1 MFRYGVIT
9 KKGLELLAKSTANS
23 KSISFTKIVYGN
35 GRLSAIENCQSVE
48 AIKETMADVVKEQ
61 SKTTTLGIVKV
72 SNSES
77 TISVEGVTNGEVA
90 SFSAK
95 EAALYAKFTEN
106 DDDTELVFAYFI
118 TYDYLGGTLVDTAD
132 YVYCPKGKTHKLSL
146 SFKVS
151 TADALDKITL
161 FDSTIFKFEE
171 IHKPDGRNGVKFTK
185 KDETGENS
193 GVLMDGLRGSQWH
206 VGTAITGNEE
216 DGTIFPESGLGY
228 SLENDMYFNKQLGNF
243 YKCTTQGTPDVAKW
257 SYIGQMITND
267 VIQNIYC
274 KPGTIQIGLYQ
285 SAPNG
290 WFMCDG
296 SEVSKSTYARLY
308 KEIGDKFGTA
318 TNTDKFVLPDFRGRH
333 LEGASAVNAVGTHL
347 EAGLPNIIGST
358 NIVDDSRNQNAT
370 SNPVGC
376 FKKPEIKKQ
385 VTSSTNHRDYPDTY
399 GIIFDASLGETK
411 IDGTLKTASE
421 HHIFGSSDTV
431 QPDSICVNFI
441 IKY

>member
-290 WFMCDG
+290 WLMCDG

-318 TNTDKFVLPDFRGRH
+318 TNTDNFVLPDFRECV
-333 LEGASAVNAVGTHL
+333 LVGAGENKTLAIASHDVYEIGQFKDDQL
-347 EAGLPNIIGST
+347 QNIIGKVGSSGNPSFQETSDMGAFNDSVRTYSWST
-358 NIVDDSRNQNAT
+358 GGEGTKRNSGRIDILVFNVSRAARAGT
-370 SNPVGC
+370 TTHG
-376 FKKPEIKKQ
+376 KQ
-385 VTSSTNHRDYPDTY
+385 V
-399 GIIFDASLGETK
+399 G
-411 IDGTLKTASE
+411 
-421 HHIFGSSDTV
+421 
-431 QPDSICVNFI
+431 VNYI